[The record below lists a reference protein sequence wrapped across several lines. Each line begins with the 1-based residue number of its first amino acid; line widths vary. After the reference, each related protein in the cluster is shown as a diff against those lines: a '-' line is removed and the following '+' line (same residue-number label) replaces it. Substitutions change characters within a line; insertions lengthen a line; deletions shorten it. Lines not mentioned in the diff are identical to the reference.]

1 MMTAKE
7 SWSLWGQRHV
17 FTSGNWPL
25 LLKIKCLT
33 WTKDTEKY
41 DSVFQQT
48 LFMKAWKSWKPNMI
62 YILGAGMQL

>member
-17 FTSGNWPL
+17 FASGSWPP

-33 WTKDTEKY
+33 WTEVTEKY
-41 DSVFQQT
+41 DSVFQQA
-48 LFMKAWKSWKPNMI
+48 LFMKAWKSWKPSMI
-62 YILGAGMQL
+62 YILGAAMQL